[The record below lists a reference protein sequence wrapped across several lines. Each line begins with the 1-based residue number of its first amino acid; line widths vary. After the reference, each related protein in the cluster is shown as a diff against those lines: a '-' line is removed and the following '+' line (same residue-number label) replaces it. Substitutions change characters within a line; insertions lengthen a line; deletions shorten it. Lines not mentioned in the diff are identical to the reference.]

1 MKYLTLSIAT
11 VLLLSGCQ
19 SILNQTDSN
28 NLETNAENQA
38 LVDVAS
44 AAEINQALL
53 MDEAIDVIH
62 PIADGNI
69 DLGNDVQE
77 DYLSN
82 DVWQRIRSKLEFSI
96 PENPRVASQ
105 RAWFIKHPRYVAVC
119 TRHRQTF
126 WYETELVV

>member
-11 VLLLSGCQ
+11 ALLLSGCQ
-19 SILNQTDSN
+19 SILNQTESS

-38 LVDVAS
+38 LIDVAS

-69 DLGNDVQE
+69 DLGNNVQE
-77 DYLSN
+77 SYLSN
-82 DVWQRIRSKLEFSI
+82 DCLLYTSPS
-96 PENPRVASQ
+96 PRD
-105 RAWFIKHPRYVAVC
+105 
-119 TRHRQTF
+119 
-126 WYETELVV
+126 